1 VVKKE
6 IDFGNDPVAGII
18 FRLAPPVMLAQ
29 LIQAL
34 YNIIDSLFIGRY
46 DEKGLT
52 ALSIIYPI
60 QLLMIAL
67 AVGTGVGVNTVMA
80 AKAGMGKEREAQE
93 YAGVGT
99 PFIIAVWALFS
110 LVFWFGLPI
119 YAGWN
124 TDSAEI
130 ASQVVLY
137 GRIVCV
143 GGIGLFLEGVWTK
156 ILQAE
161 GDVRTPMLAQIAGAV
176 TNVVLDPI
184 LIFGIGRVQGH
195 GIGGGAVAT
204 ILGQMVA
211 AAIVF
216 RRGYRR
222 APQITLFSH
231 HIKKI
236 LALGI
241 PNMLMQSAYTF
252 YIMGLNLILAGFGD
266 QAVTALGLY
275 YKWQTFFFI
284 PLGSMQTC
292 IVPVLSYNYAA
303 RKIKRCR
310 ATLLTSIGFGLAL
323 MFVGT
328 ICFETIPAQMLHV
341 FSRDA
346 MVIEIGSWGFR
357 WIGISFLPMVT
368 SLIFPVYFQAVGAAV
383 RSCILT
389 VIRTVILFVPLGYL
403 FSRYGLKWFWLTFPI
418 TETITTLAGLLLY
431 LSFMRHP
438 YHREESNSGS

>member
-1 VVKKE
+1 
-6 IDFGNDPVAGII
+6 
-18 FRLAPPVMLAQ
+18 
-29 LIQAL
+29 
-34 YNIIDSLFIGRY
+34 
-46 DEKGLT
+46 
-52 ALSIIYPI
+52 
-60 QLLMIAL
+60 
-67 AVGTGVGVNTVMA
+67 
-80 AKAGMGKEREAQE
+80 
-93 YAGVGT
+93 
-99 PFIIAVWALFS
+99 
-110 LVFWFGLPI
+110 
-119 YAGWN
+119 
-124 TDSAEI
+124 
-130 ASQVVLY
+130 
-137 GRIVCV
+137 
-143 GGIGLFLEGVWTK
+143 
-156 ILQAE
+156 
-161 GDVRTPMLAQIAGAV
+161 
-176 TNVVLDPI
+176 
-184 LIFGIGRVQGH
+184 
-195 GIGGGAVAT
+195 
-204 ILGQMVA
+204 
-211 AAIVF
+211 
-216 RRGYRR
+216 
-222 APQITLFSH
+222 
-231 HIKKI
+231 
-236 LALGI
+236 
-241 PNMLMQSAYTF
+241 
-252 YIMGLNLILAGFGD
+252 
-266 QAVTALGLY
+266 
-275 YKWQTFFFI
+275 
-284 PLGSMQTC
+284 MQTC